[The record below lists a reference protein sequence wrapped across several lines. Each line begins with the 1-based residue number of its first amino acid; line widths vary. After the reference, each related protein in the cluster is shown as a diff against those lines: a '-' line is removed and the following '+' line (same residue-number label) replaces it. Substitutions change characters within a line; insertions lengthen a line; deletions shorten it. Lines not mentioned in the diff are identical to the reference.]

1 MKLLSETNIVVMG
14 DSITWGAYTDDKIWW
29 QELGNRLGCRTIT
42 GNGVCGS
49 CFSKTSD
56 YYMQNAPM
64 SERWK
69 NLPSGADVYII
80 FGGTNDYGHGSKLG
94 SINDVKDESFYGAMH
109 QIIIGLQERNPNAK
123 LVFITPLRRYGF
135 GTKMDGTHLLYDSME
150 NSIGHSLADYR
161 EAIIK
166 KCASHDISV
175 IDAYQF
181 SEFDFS
187 EGQDGVH
194 PFNENA
200 EGKNLLTTDGL
211 HPNTEGHIKFAENVF
226 PYMKEILGN
235 L

>member
-1 MKLLSETNIVVMG
+1 MGILGKIVVMG
-14 DSITWGAYTDDKIWW
+14 DSITWGKDTETNIWW
-29 QELGNRLGCRTIT
+29 QELGRLLGCKSIA

-49 CFSKTSD
+49 CFSVTSD
-56 YYMQNAPM
+56 YQMQNEPM

-69 NLPSGADVYII
+69 TLPSGADIYVI
-80 FGGTNDYGHGSKLG
+80 FGGTNDYGHSSKLG
-94 SINDVKDESFYGAMH
+94 SINDVDDVSFYGAMH
-109 QIIIGLQERNPNAK
+109 QIIIGLQERNPNAR

-135 GTKMDGTHLLYDSME
+135 GTKIDGTPLLYDSME
-150 NSIGHSLADYR
+150 NSSGYSLGDYR

-166 KCASHDISV
+166 KCTTHDISV

-194 PFNENA
+194 SFNENA
-200 EGKNLLTTDGL
+200 DGRNLLTTDGL
-211 HPNTEGHIKFAENVF
+211 HPNATGHIKFAESVF
-226 PYMKEILGN
+226 PYMKDILDN